1 MTMPKEFPENFLMMQ
16 LSELFPIVMV
26 GGKVTIP
33 LAFLNSYLHLSC
45 LDCSSLPKNKAMN
58 RKNEKI
64 MHECY
69 YGIVAVNAHCRHRRS
84 SLNPFSLRESSGK
97 KQKKI
102 LSLPFA
108 ARKKL
113 HSHRVSMQIRII
125 SFRFSPERWL
135 WSFCLCV
142 FSFLLRKIISRER
155 RKIKNPDWWEFF
167 WSSSSLGCAF
177 LVSHPFS

>member
-1 MTMPKEFPENFLMMQ
+1 MTTPKEFSENFLMMQ

-26 GGKVTIP
+26 GGKVAIP

-45 LDCSSLPKNKAMN
+45 LDCSSLPKNKAKN

-97 KQKKI
+97 KPKKI
-102 LSLPFA
+102 LSLPYA
-108 ARKKL
+108 ALGRSFTLIALVCKL
-113 HSHRVSMQIRII
+113 E
-125 SFRFSPERWL
+125 SFRF
-135 WSFCLCV
+135 V
-142 FSFLLRKIISRER
+142 FLR
-155 RKIKNPDWWEFF
+155 NVDCDPFV
-167 WSSSSLGCAF
+167 CAF
-177 LVSHPFS
+177 FLFF